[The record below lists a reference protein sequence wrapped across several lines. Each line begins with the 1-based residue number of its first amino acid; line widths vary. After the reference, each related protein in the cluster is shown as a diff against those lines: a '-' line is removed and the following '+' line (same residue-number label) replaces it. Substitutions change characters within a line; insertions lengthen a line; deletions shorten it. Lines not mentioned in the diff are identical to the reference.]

1 MSNLNA
7 VFQRDGFLEPPLM
20 MSNRNIDRQFPQP
33 YYWPRPHQDVNQQFP
48 PACVPQQS
56 FANISVMDQ
65 VYPNFHHHQHYHPYG
80 QGRSI
85 EHPPAQQPEAA
96 HAEVPQV
103 TVLADGE
110 IAITFTL
117 NRAEQLSI
125 HDILSKF
132 EIVEGP
138 GKTPGKRRKS
148 KKLIRRRQRQRFSAG
163 TRFWK
168 V

>member
-20 MSNRNIDRQFPQP
+20 MSNRNIDRQFPS
-33 YYWPRPHQDVNQQFP
+33 YYWPRPHQDVNLQFP
-48 PACVPQQS
+48 PAFVPQQS
-56 FANISVMDQ
+56 FANILMDQ
-65 VYPNFHHHQHYHPYG
+65 GHSNFHHHQHHHPYD

-85 EHPPAQQPEAA
+85 EHLLAQQPEVA
-96 HAEVPQV
+96 HAAVPQV